1 MSGRLNGNHDP
12 HGEPTAADARPVGA
26 SAPAL
31 EAPSRLLPAILDGM
45 GDGLVVADEAGRCL
59 FFNAAARRILGDG
72 PTDAPL
78 DDWPL
83 VHGLYRTTDGALFEP
98 ADLPLARALRGEE
111 SDQVEALVRNRACR
125 TALLSASPAG
135 RCATRTAPRGAASS
149 CCAT

>member
-1 MSGRLNGNHDP
+1 MRH
-12 HGEPTAADARPVGA
+12 R
-26 SAPAL
+26 SAPVRP
-31 EAPSRLLPAILDGM
+31 PSKRRRALLPAILDGM

-111 SDQVEALVRNRACR
+111 SDQVEVRRAQPAR
-125 TALLSASPAG
+125 AG
-135 RCATRTAPRGAASS
+135 RRSCQHHRPAAARRERRRGAASS